1 MAAAKTTGIAA
12 GTPVTFTVT
21 LSAAPAEADAYRVQ
35 ISKLGIDGYVY
46 TGHLTLSKVVNVNE
60 NITITAADVVVTPVA
75 LPAIQSVT
83 WTANSVTVNFTKAVD
98 VQTGALAKGTFADGT
113 ASFVDVAATETG
125 VLSVTYQVIDG
136 TLAVGDT
143 LTLTPSK
150 ITGNAYDGALS
161 NTETTITLG
170 ADGAATLS

>member
-1 MAAAKTTGIAA
+1 MQLIPVRPSLWLPLRPPALPP

-98 VQTGALAKGTFADGT
+98 VQTGALAKGTFADST

-136 TLAVGDT
+136 TLAVGGHVDSDSFQDHWQC
-143 LTLTPSK
+143 LWWCSL
-150 ITGNAYDGALS
+150 
-161 NTETTITLG
+161 
-170 ADGAATLS
+170 